1 MLDSR
6 GIQEIIPHRP
16 PFLLVDRILDVEP
29 GKRAEGVKLFTI
41 SEPFFRGHFPGRP
54 IVPGVLIVEALAQVG
69 SVAILSLSENR
80 EKVAYFAGIDRFRFK
95 RPVGPGDTVQLEVKL
110 ERLRGPIG
118 KGFARASVDDELVAE
133 GGLTFAL
140 VDRPNSLSGAEQSS

>member
-1 MLDSR
+1 MLDAR

-16 PFLLVDRILDVEP
+16 PFLLVDRILDMEP
-29 GKRAEGVKLFTI
+29 GKRAQGVKLFTI

-69 SVAILSLSENR
+69 SVAILSLSKNR

-95 RPVGPGDTVQLEVKL
+95 RPVGPGETVQLEVTL

-118 KGFARASVDDELVAE
+118 KGFARASVDDGLVAE

-140 VDRPNSLSGAEQSS
+140 VDRPNPLSGTEQSS